1 MLKTCGGKEKIHMG
15 FCNLS
20 LSILISS
27 FQKQPYRQDVN
38 LFHEPL
44 IAVDRLL
51 GLIGAV
57 YNDKD

>member
-1 MLKTCGGKEKIHMG
+1 MLRICSGKEEIHIG
-15 FCNLS
+15 FCDLGGFMIAHS
-20 LSILISS
+20 YI
-27 FQKQPYRQDVN
+27 KHVN

-51 GLIGAV
+51 GVLGAM